1 MASDNKTLGN
11 FQLNNIPP
19 APRGVP
25 QIEVTFDI
33 DANGIVNVKAKD
45 LGTNKEQS
53 ITITATNTLTDEEID
68 KMMKEAEAH
77 KEEDN
82 KKKEAA
88 DTKNEA
94 EQVIFMTEKALKDLG
109 DKVSEKDK
117 KEAEELMEKTKK
129 SLEGE
134 DLEEIKKNKDELLKK
149 ANELA
154 TKVYEEAAKQNKGT
168 EESSETKEE
177 THETKKDDDVV
188 DAEYT
193 EK

>member
-1 MASDNKTLGN
+1 MANDNKTLGN
-11 FQLNNIPP
+11 FQLTNIPP

-45 LGTNKEQS
+45 LGTQKEQS
-53 ITITATNTLTDEEID
+53 ITITASNTLSDEEID

-82 KKKEAA
+82 KRKEVA

-94 EQVIFMTEKALKDLG
+94 EQVIFMTEKAIKDLG
-109 DKVSEKDK
+109 EKVTDKDK
-117 KEAEELMEKTKK
+117 EEAEKLIEKTKK
-129 SLEGE
+129 ALEGE
-134 DLEEIKKNKDELLKK
+134 DLEAIKNAKEELLKK

-154 TKVYEEAAKQNKGT
+154 TKVYEEAAKQNQGQTQEAKS
-168 EESSETKEE
+168 EDSQETKN
-177 THETKKDDDVV
+177 KDDVV